1 MPGTSLV
8 LVSGKFHTFF
18 FKSLNC
24 RDVQKT
30 IMRAPFLAG
39 AYNPRRDI
47 WDGMERS
54 VKTGQGKKS
63 LISTFACLLTAI
75 ARV

>member
-1 MPGTSLV
+1 
-8 LVSGKFHTFF
+8 
-18 FKSLNC
+18 
-24 RDVQKT
+24 
-30 IMRAPFLAG
+30 MRAPFLAG
-39 AYNPRRDI
+39 ANPRRDI